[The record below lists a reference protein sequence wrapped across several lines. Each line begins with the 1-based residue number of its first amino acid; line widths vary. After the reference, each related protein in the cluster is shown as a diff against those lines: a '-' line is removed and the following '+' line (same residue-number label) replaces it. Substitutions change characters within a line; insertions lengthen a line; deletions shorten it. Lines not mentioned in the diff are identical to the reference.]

1 MSPRRRYP
9 SNIIVACLLLTIPVG
24 CGWFRQGPET
34 GENEAPNVVD
44 GGIPTDRLEDVLDAH
59 YDGLGRMER
68 YEYPQA
74 AAAFREVIRL
84 APDWL
89 PGRINLAIALLNQ
102 SGESEAEAE
111 KQGRPTDSPKLSN
124 YEEALALLD
133 SVLEVEPNN
142 LHARYCRGIILEHVG
157 RWEDAFP
164 EFEAVVEA
172 APDDAHALYW
182 MANTMPD
189 DLGGSA
195 ERADPEA
202 RVRPAKE
209 TRPELVLAPLERAVA
224 LNPDLT
230 PALYALSRAYIV
242 LGRRDDYD
250 RITERWGRLNPQ
262 RSEPPPGIG
271 EPLAKVYGEMGR
283 YAEVVGPPSPRSKP
297 VDDAPPLRFGPFRE
311 IDLELPE
318 GHRWAA
324 SDDFEGPLAPIGA
337 ARDRFGVGVAAADY
351 DRDGRLDL
359 YLTGAIVGPE
369 GVRDALL
376 LNRGD
381 GRFED
386 ASQAFG
392 LPNDRVSL
400 GVAAGDFDADFFPD
414 LYLTGPGPNVLLR
427 NTGGSGFED
436 LTSATGTD
444 GGAALSLTARW
455 LDLDLDGDLDLYVV
469 NRGDDGRRDGGI
481 AAGAANLAFRND
493 GKPVP
498 LDTGTALS
506 MAPLAN
512 EGPKAN
518 AVAGLQIAFSKWD
531 EAQPLSGGRTQ
542 HSGVA
547 AMDIDADRDLD
558 LVLAADGE
566 PLTVLLNDRLG
577 AFHEVAVEMPN
588 PPDRVSGLL
597 VADFDRDGRPDLTAT
612 SAGGRAVAWRN
623 VTEGRGASSKV
634 ALESLPIDAQGWRS
648 ASLAD
653 LDLDGRLDLVAT
665 SLSLEG
671 PALWAHNQ
679 GERLANRL
687 IPAAPPAGEIGL
699 IVGGAVVDLVGE
711 EPLPDLVYAR
721 EGAPPLIA
729 ENRGNGRHWLGL
741 DLGGR
746 WNIYPELMRTNPHG
760 IGAKVDLEGDGLSVP
775 YHHTTTSSGPGQSVT
790 PFVLGLGDS
799 DLVPL
804 IRLRWP
810 DGVMQTEMNQAAD
823 VLIPLAEK
831 NRKTGSCPVLFTWN
845 GRRFDCIGDILGGGG
860 LGYLVAPGVYGQ
872 PDRDEMVHIT
882 DDQLQATEGVYRLSI
897 TEPMDEVAYLDHLVL
912 DVVDRPPGLRSHPDE
927 RFAPGGNRPTGD
939 LLAWRLEI
947 DPEHATD
954 LRGRDVSDLLLET
967 DRRTVDDFKR
977 HVRWVGY
984 AEEHGI
990 VLDFGDRLAGFGPDD
1005 PLILCLSGW
1014 VEYPYSQ
1021 TNYAASTAGLELQPP
1036 VLERLDSEGHWTV
1049 IEADPGYPAGLPRM
1063 TTLDLTGKLGGD
1075 CCVLRLRSNMECY
1088 WDEAFIAVRDREGE
1102 DQVRVTSLPIE
1113 AAKLGP
1119 RGYTREV
1126 SPDGRLPL
1134 IYDYDYVDPAPLA
1147 PFAGTLTRFGD
1158 VAELLLA
1165 DDDRLCL
1172 VGPGD
1177 EVRLDYRADAAPPL
1191 PEGWTRSFVLRAI
1204 GYCKDADPFTAGS
1217 DDVGPLP
1224 WRRMPPYPF
1233 ADDFEPPA
1241 DPFRDRDRAAFHNR
1255 PAGGD

>member
-1 MSPRRRYP
+1 MSPRRP
-9 SNIIVACLLLTIPVG
+9 SRTTIIAASLLLTIPIG
-24 CGWFRQGPET
+24 CGWFRQGPGT
-34 GENEAPNVVD
+34 GENGDPQVVEDIPADHLEA
-44 GGIPTDRLEDVLDAH
+44 VLDAH
-59 YDGLGRMER
+59 FDGLGRMER
-68 YEYPQA
+68 YEYPKA
-74 AAAFREVIRL
+74 ARAFREVIRL

-102 SGESEAEAE
+102 SGESEVEAE
-111 KQGRPTDSPKLSN
+111 TQGPTSDAPKLSN

-133 SVLEVEPNN
+133 SVLEIEPEN

-157 RWEDAFP
+157 RWRDAYP
-164 EFEAVVEA
+164 EFAAVVDA

-182 MANTMPD
+182 MANTTPDTIDVPD
-189 DLGGSA
+189 DQL
-195 ERADPEA
+195 DPEA
-202 RVRPAKE
+202 PVEQARI
-209 TRPELVLAPLERAVA
+209 TRPDLLLEPLERAVA
-224 LNPDLT
+224 LNPNLT
-230 PALYALSRAYIV
+230 PALYGLSRAYIV

-250 RITERWGRLNPQ
+250 RITKRWEQLNPQ
-262 RSEPPPGIG
+262 RSEPPPGAG
-271 EPLAKVYGEMGR
+271 DPLAKVYGEMGR
-283 YAEVVGPPSPRSKP
+283 FAEVVGPPLPGTSQ
-297 VDDAPPLRFGPFRE
+297 VTDAPGPRFGAFRE
-311 IDLELPE
+311 IDAVLPE

-324 SDDFEGPLAPIGA
+324 PDDFDGPLSPILA
-337 ARDRFGVGVAAADY
+337 ARERFGAGVAVADY

-359 YLTGAIVGPE
+359 YLTGALVGPG

-386 ASQAFG
+386 ASEAFG
-392 LPNDRVSL
+392 LPLDRVSI
-400 GVAAGDFDADFFPD
+400 GAAAGDFDADFFPD
-414 LYLTGPGPNVLLR
+414 LYLTGNGPNVLLR
-427 NTGGSGFED
+427 NTGGAGFED
-436 LTSATGTD
+436 LTSKTGTD
-444 GGAALSLTARW
+444 GGSSLSLTARW

-469 NRGDDGRRDGGI
+469 NRDPGDRLDGETSV
-481 AAGAANLAFRND
+481 GASNLAFRND

-498 LDTGTALS
+498 LNTGTALS

-531 EAQPLSGGRTQ
+531 DAQPLSGGVAP

-547 AMDIDADRDLD
+547 ALDIDSDRDLD
-558 LVLAADGE
+558 LVLAADGA

-577 AFHEVAVEMPN
+577 AFHAVTVEGPN
-588 PPDRVSGLL
+588 LPDRVGGLL
-597 VADFDRDGRPDLTAT
+597 VADFDRDGRPDLA
-612 SAGGRAVAWRN
+612 AMAAEGRSVAWRN

-634 ALESLPIDAQGWRS
+634 ALESFPIDAEGWRA
-648 ASLAD
+648 ASTAD
-653 LDLDGRLDLVAT
+653 LDLDGRQDLVAT
-665 SLSLEG
+665 SMSLEG
-671 PALWAHNQ
+671 PMSWAHNE
-679 GERLANRL
+679 GHRLATQP
-687 IPAAPPAGEIGL
+687 IPAAPPASEVRGVI
-699 IVGGAVVDLVGE
+699 GGAVADLLGE
-711 EPLPDLVYAR
+711 APLPDLVYAR
-721 EGAPPLIA
+721 DGAPPLIT
-729 ENRGNGRHWLGL
+729 ENLGNGRHWLGL

-760 IGAKVDLEGDGLSVP
+760 IGTTLELQGDGLSVT
-775 YHHTTTSSGPGQSVT
+775 YHHTTTSSGLGQSVT
-790 PFVLGLGDS
+790 PIVLGLGDS
-799 DLVPL
+799 DLAPL

-823 VLIPLAEK
+823 VLVPLAEK

-872 PDRDEMVHIT
+872 PDRDEMVHIA
-882 DDQLQATEGVYRLSI
+882 DDQLRPTGGVYRLSI

-912 DVVDRPPGLRSHPDE
+912 DVVDRPPGVRAHPDE

-939 LLAWRLEI
+939 LLAWRSEI
-947 DPEHATD
+947 EPERATD
-954 LRGRDVSDLLLET
+954 LEGRDVSDLLNET

-990 VLDFGDRLAGFGPDD
+990 VLDFGDRLSGFEPDD
-1005 PLILCLSGW
+1005 PLMLCLSGW

-1021 TNYAASTAGLELQPP
+1021 TNYAASTSGLELSPP
-1036 VLERLDSEGHWTV
+1036 VLERLEPDGDWTV
-1049 IEADPGYPAGLPRM
+1049 LEGDPGYPAGLPRL
-1063 TTLDLTGKLGGD
+1063 TTLELTGKLVGER
-1075 CCVLRLRSNMECY
+1075 CVLRLRSNMECY
-1088 WDEAFIAVRDREGE
+1088 WDEAFIAVRDRAAE
-1102 DQVRVTSLPIE
+1102 DEIRVSSLPID

-1134 IYDYDYVDPAPLA
+1134 LYDYDYVDPAPLA

-1158 VAELLLA
+1158 VAELLQL

-1177 EVRLDYRADAAPPL
+1177 EVRLDFRADAAPTL
-1191 PEGWTRSFVLRAI
+1191 PEGWTRSFVLRSF

-1224 WRRMPPYPF
+1224 WRSMPPYPF
-1233 ADDFEPPA
+1233 PDDFEPPS
-1241 DPFRDRDRAAFHNR
+1241 DPVRDRDRATFHTR